1 MTLYRE
7 RPWRRWPERRARPAC
22 AVGDSVQR
30 ADDDLPLSPGGG
42 QGGSHLPH
50 HATPVRIR
58 VEEEDNVILT
68 ESTIQLLSHLLV
80 IIWKSEI
87 VF

>member
-1 MTLYRE
+1 MTFYRE
-7 RPWRRWPERRARPAC
+7 RPWRRWPERRAGPAC
-22 AVGDSVQR
+22 PVGDSLQR
-30 ADDDLPLSPGGG
+30 ADDDLPLRPGGR

-50 HATPVRIR
+50 HATAVRIR
-58 VEEEDNVILT
+58 VEEEVNVILT